1 MKKYEKYRCIRINKK
16 VVFFRERKKDRPKK
30 KHDKEI
36 VLLLATLIKPI
47 LDTLNDR

>member
-1 MKKYEKYRCIRINKK
+1 MSFLEK
-16 VVFFRERKKDRPKK
+16 ERKTDQK

-36 VLLLATLIKPI
+36 VLFLATLIKPI